1 MASPANDAHL
11 AQLVRAEL
19 GRDPATRDVPL
30 VNVSSCKHVVTLHG
44 DLTADQERAVRE
56 AARGVE
62 GVREVVSKLRG
73 RSVFSGG
80 LPGI

>member
-11 AQLVRAEL
+11 AQLVRGEL
-19 GRDPATRDVPL
+19 GRNPATRDMPR
-30 VNVSSCKHVVTLHG
+30 VNVSSCKRVVTLHG
-44 DLTADQERAVRE
+44 GLDAEQERAVCE

-73 RSVFSGG
+73 
-80 LPGI
+80 

>member
-11 AQLVRAEL
+11 AQLVRGEL
-19 GRDPATRDVPL
+19 RSNPATRDVPR
-30 VNVSSCKHVVTLHG
+30 VNVSSCKRAVTLHG
-44 DLTADQERAVRE
+44 NLDAGQERAVCE

-73 RSVFSGG
+73 
-80 LPGI
+80 PPA